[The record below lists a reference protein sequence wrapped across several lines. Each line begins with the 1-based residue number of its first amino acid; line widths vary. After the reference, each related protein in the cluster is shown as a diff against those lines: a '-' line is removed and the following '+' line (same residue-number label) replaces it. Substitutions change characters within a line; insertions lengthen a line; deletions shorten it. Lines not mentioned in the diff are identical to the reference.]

1 MKKDI
6 AFPVVEGIKITVA
19 RNINEANEPEWD
31 VYLINRSKT
40 NIDTVFV
47 TSRGYGF
54 DKEGKHIKT
63 SDLRHSY
70 KYCAA
75 REIIKIEMITPE
87 VFHLNNEYWVS
98 YYIGNQI
105 FDKKF
110 IFVPDSIREENLI
123 FIENLN
129 LEGVLHE

>member
-6 AFPVVEGIKITVA
+6 EFPVVEGIKITIA
-19 RNINEANEPEWD
+19 RNRIEQHDIEWN
-31 VYLINRSKT
+31 VYLINRSKIDVE
-40 NIDTVFV
+40 NILI

-54 DKEGKHIKT
+54 DKDGKPIKT
-63 SDLRHSY
+63 SELRHFHEH
-70 KYCAA
+70 CAA
-75 REIIKIEMITPE
+75 GQIIKIEMITPD
-87 VFHLNNEYWVS
+87 VFHLNNEFWVS

-123 FIENLN
+123 LIEQLN
-129 LEGVLHE
+129 LEGILHE

>member
-6 AFPVVEGIKITVA
+6 AFPVVEGIKITIA
-19 RNINEANEPEWD
+19 RNINEANEAEWD

-54 DKEGKHIKT
+54 DKDGKQIKT
-63 SDLRHSY
+63 SELRHSY

-75 REIIKIEMITPE
+75 GEIIKIEMITPE